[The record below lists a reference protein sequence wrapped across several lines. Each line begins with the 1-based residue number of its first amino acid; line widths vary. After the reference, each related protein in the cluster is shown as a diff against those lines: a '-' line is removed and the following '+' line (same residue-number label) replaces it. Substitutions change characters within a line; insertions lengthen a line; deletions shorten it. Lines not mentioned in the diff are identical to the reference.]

1 LDSITTSNYLMG
13 RRTAP
18 LNTQYLAVTVNSE
31 PDKSADICAIGI
43 LNERHEAGREKT
55 TGDHENITQTILTH
69 VNVTESQK
77 KGVCIQVC
85 VRGGTFGVCK

>member
-1 LDSITTSNYLMG
+1 MG

-18 LNTQYLAVTVNSE
+18 LNTQYLSVTVYSE

-43 LNERHEAGREKT
+43 LNERHESGKERT
-55 TGDHENITQTILTH
+55 TGDHENIRQTILTN

-77 KGVCIQVC
+77 
-85 VRGGTFGVCK
+85 